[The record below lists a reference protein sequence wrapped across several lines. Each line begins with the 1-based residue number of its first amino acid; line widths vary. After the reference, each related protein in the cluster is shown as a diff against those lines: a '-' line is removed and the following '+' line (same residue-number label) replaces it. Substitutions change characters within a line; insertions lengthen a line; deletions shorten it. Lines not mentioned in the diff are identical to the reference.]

1 MDALI
6 LSVGTGGGHNAAG
19 YAVKEELLKRGHN
32 VEMMNPYDL
41 KSSKTSKII
50 DNTYIK
56 LVQTVPK
63 AFGLVYFIGDAYRRL
78 PWRSPVYFANRRM
91 AAVLKEYLDEHHF
104 DIVIMPHLFPAEMMT
119 SILNNGWERPK
130 TLFITT
136 DYTCTPF
143 IEETKLDAYIIP
155 TSQLWSE
162 FESFGVPSERMFSL
176 GIPTLSGYKSDIS
189 KSEAKKALGLSE
201 SKRYILITGGS
212 MGSGNLVK
220 IVRYILKWRQDCH
233 YEDIEPVII
242 CGSNKKLYERMENEF
257 PQDCVVVGYT
267 TKMPLY
273 MKACEIFMTKPGGL
287 SSTEAASAGIPIV
300 HITPIPG
307 CESKNLRYFEEHGM
321 SIFAK
326 CSEKSIRKALDYLE
340 KSENRDKMVLC
351 QKKYLNDKAASDI
364 CDLAQR
370 LVEEKEKD
378 KELVLCS

>member
-19 YAVKEELLKRGHN
+19 YAVKEELLRRGHN

-119 SILNNGWERPK
+119 SMFNNGWERPK

-136 DYTCTPF
+136 DYTCIPF
-143 IEETKLDAYIIP
+143 IEETELDAYIIP
-155 TSQLWSE
+155 TSQLCGE
-162 FESFGVPSERMFSL
+162 FEGFGVPSDRMFSL
-176 GIPTLSGYKSDIS
+176 GIPTLAGYKSDIS

-220 IVRYILKWRQDCH
+220 IVRYILKWRKERH
-233 YEDIEPVII
+233 AEDIEPVIV
-242 CGSNKKLYERMENEF
+242 CGSNRKLYERMEKEF
-257 PQDCVVVGYT
+257 SQDCVVIGYT
-267 TKMPLY
+267 TKMPIY

-287 SSTEAASAGIPIV
+287 SSTEAASAGIPII

-326 CSEKSIRKALDYLE
+326 CSEKSIKKALDYLE
-340 KSENRDKMVLC
+340 KSENRDKMVMC

-364 CDLAQR
+364 CDLAER
-370 LVEEKEKD
+370 LVEEKEK
-378 KELVLCS
+378 ELVLCS

>member
-19 YAVKEELLKRGHN
+19 YAVKEELLRRGHH

-41 KSSKTSKII
+41 KSAKTSKII

-78 PWRSPVYFANRRM
+78 PWRSPIYFANRRM
-91 AAVLKEYLDEHHF
+91 AAVLKEYLNEHHF

-119 SILNNGWERPK
+119 SIFNNGWQRPK

-155 TSQLWSE
+155 TDRLFGE
-162 FESFGVPSERMFSL
+162 FESFGVPRERMFSL
-176 GIPTLSGYKSDIS
+176 GIPTLSGYRSDIS
-189 KSEAKKALGLSE
+189 KDEAKRALGLDA
-201 SKRYILITGGS
+201 SKKYILITGGS

-220 IVRYILKWRQDCH
+220 IVRYILKWRDERGAC
-233 YEDIEPVII
+233 DIEPII
-242 CGSNKKLYERMENEF
+242 VCGSNQKLYERMEKEF
-257 PQDCVVVGYT
+257 PRSCVVVGYT
-267 TKMPLY
+267 DKMPLY
-273 MKACEIFMTKPGGL
+273 MKASEIFMTKPGGL
-287 SSTEAASAGIPIV
+287 SSTEAASAGIPII

-307 CESKNLRYFEEHGM
+307 CESKNMRYFGDSGM
-321 SIFAK
+321 SIYSK
-326 CSEKSIRKALDYLE
+326 CSEKSIKNALDYLE

-370 LVEEKEKD
+370 LVEENKKE

>member
-19 YAVKEELLKRGHN
+19 YAVKEELLRRGHN

-119 SILNNGWERPK
+119 SMFNNGWERPK

-136 DYTCTPF
+136 DYTCIPF
-143 IEETKLDAYIIP
+143 IEETELDAYIIP
-155 TSQLWSE
+155 TSQLCGE
-162 FESFGVPSERMFSL
+162 FEGFGVPSDRMFSL
-176 GIPTLSGYKSDIS
+176 GIPTLAGYKSDIS

-220 IVRYILKWRQDCH
+220 IVRYILKWRKERH
-233 YEDIEPVII
+233 AEDIEPVIV
-242 CGSNKKLYERMENEF
+242 CGSNRKLYERMGKEF
-257 PQDCVVVGYT
+257 SQDCVVIGYT
-267 TKMPLY
+267 TKMPIY

-287 SSTEAASAGIPIV
+287 SSTEAASAGIPII

-326 CSEKSIRKALDYLE
+326 CSEKNIKKALDYLE
-340 KSENRDKMVLC
+340 KSENRDKMVMC

-364 CDLAQR
+364 CDLAER
-370 LVEEKEKD
+370 LVEEKEK
-378 KELVLCS
+378 ELVLCS

>member
-19 YAVKEELLKRGHN
+19 YAVKEELLRRGHN

-119 SILNNGWERPK
+119 SMFNNGWERPK

-136 DYTCTPF
+136 DYTCIPF
-143 IEETKLDAYIIP
+143 IEETELDAYIIP
-155 TSQLWSE
+155 TSQLCGE
-162 FESFGVPSERMFSL
+162 FEGFGVPSDRMFSL
-176 GIPTLSGYKSDIS
+176 GIPTLAGYKSDIS

-220 IVRYILKWRQDCH
+220 IVRYILKWRKERH
-233 YEDIEPVII
+233 AEDIEPVIV
-242 CGSNKKLYERMENEF
+242 CGSNRKLYERMEKEF
-257 PQDCVVVGYT
+257 SQDCVVIGYT

-287 SSTEAASAGIPIV
+287 SSTEAASAGIPII

-326 CSEKSIRKALDYLE
+326 CSEKSIKKALDYLE
-340 KSENRDKMVLC
+340 KSENRDKMVMC

-364 CDLAQR
+364 CDLAER
-370 LVEEKEKD
+370 LVEEKEK
-378 KELVLCS
+378 ELVLCS

>member
-19 YAVKEELLKRGHN
+19 YAVKEELLRRGHN

-176 GIPTLSGYKSDIS
+176 GIPHPFW
-189 KSEAKKALGLSE
+189 
-201 SKRYILITGGS
+201 
-212 MGSGNLVK
+212 V
-220 IVRYILKWRQDCH
+220 
-233 YEDIEPVII
+233 
-242 CGSNKKLYERMENEF
+242 
-257 PQDCVVVGYT
+257 
-267 TKMPLY
+267 
-273 MKACEIFMTKPGGL
+273 
-287 SSTEAASAGIPIV
+287 
-300 HITPIPG
+300 
-307 CESKNLRYFEEHGM
+307 
-321 SIFAK
+321 
-326 CSEKSIRKALDYLE
+326 
-340 KSENRDKMVLC
+340 
-351 QKKYLNDKAASDI
+351 
-364 CDLAQR
+364 
-370 LVEEKEKD
+370 
-378 KELVLCS
+378 